1 MAPGVGLR
9 ARVAVCAGLLAAG
22 CAHGGGQA
30 DLATLTSNSD
40 QVIWEA
46 GDKALQKHDYE
57 AARQHFK
64 RIIEAFPQSEFG
76 PAARLAVGDAYF
88 QEGGAGNY
96 ILAIGAYREFLTLYP
111 SHPKSD
117 YAQVQVA
124 ESYFKQR
131 NGPDRDQT
139 YTQNA
144 LEEFQR
150 LLDIFPDSP
159 LAEVATARIAEC
171 RQSLARAEFLAGY
184 FYQKTRRAYRSAI
197 LRYEGLLKDYPDY
210 AQMDEV
216 LYRLGECLALA
227 GRGPEALPHLARVVG
242 EYPHSKYAE
251 DARKLM
257 GTERSPHPGAPPPDP
272 QPSPSPATPRG
283 PPVSS
288 SVTLEFRKKVLTS
301 RLFSC

>member
-1 MAPGVGLR
+1 MAPGVGLTR
-9 ARVAVCAGLLAAG
+9 ARAAVCAGLLAAG
-22 CAHGGGQA
+22 CAHGGGQV

-57 AARQHFK
+57 SARQHFK
-64 RIIEAFPQSEFG
+64 RIIEAFPQSEYG
-76 PAARLAVGDAYF
+76 PAARLAVGDAHF
-88 QEGGAGNY
+88 QEGGTANY
-96 ILAIGAYREFLTLYP
+96 IMAIGAYREFLTLYP

-117 YAQVQVA
+117 YAQLQVA

-139 YTQNA
+139 PTQNA

-150 LLDIFPDSP
+150 FLDIFPDSP

-197 LRYEGLLKDYPDY
+197 LRYESLLKDYPDY

-216 LYRLGECLALA
+216 LYRLGECLALT
-227 GRGPEALPHLARVVG
+227 GRGPEALPHLSRVAS
-242 EYPHSKYAE
+242 EYPHSKYAD

-257 GTERSPHPGAPPPDP
+257 GQNQALTPEAPPPAP
-272 QPSPSPATPRG
+272 EPSPSPATPETR
-283 PPVSS
+283 P
-288 SVTLEFRKKVLTS
+288 
-301 RLFSC
+301 

>member
-9 ARVAVCAGLLAAG
+9 ARAAVCAGLLAAG
-22 CAHGGGQA
+22 CATGGGPA

-46 GDKALQKHDYE
+46 GEKALKKHDYE
-57 AARQHFK
+57 SARQHFK

-76 PAARLAVGDAYF
+76 PAARLAVGDAHF
-88 QEGGAGNY
+88 QEGGTGNY

-111 SHPKSD
+111 SHARSD
-117 YAQVQVA
+117 YAQIQVA

-139 YTQNA
+139 PTQNA

-150 LLDIFPDSP
+150 FKDIFPDSP
-159 LAEVATARIAEC
+159 LTEVADARIAEC

-184 FYQKTRRAYRSAI
+184 FYQKTRRAWRSAI
-197 LRYEGLLKDYPDY
+197 LRYEALLKDYPEY

-216 LYRLGECLALA
+216 LFRLGECLAMA
-227 GRGPEALPHLARVVG
+227 GRGPEALPYLSRVAS
-242 EYPHSKYAE
+242 EYPQSKYAD

-257 GTERSPHPGAPPPDP
+257 GKNAALTGEPPPP
-272 QPSPSPATPRG
+272 APLPSPSP
-283 PPVSS
+283 SS
-288 SVTLEFRKKVLTS
+288 PDTQP
-301 RLFSC
+301 

>member
-1 MAPGVGLR
+1 MAAGLGVR
-9 ARVAVCAGLLAAG
+9 ARAAVCAALLAAG
-22 CAHGGGQA
+22 CAHGGGPA

-46 GDKALQKHDYE
+46 GEKALKKHDYE
-57 AARQHFK
+57 SARQHFR
-64 RIIEAFPQSEFG
+64 RIIEAFPQSEYG

-88 QEGGAGNY
+88 QEGGTANY

-111 SHPKSD
+111 SHPRSD
-117 YAQVQVA
+117 YAQLQVA
-124 ESYFKQR
+124 ESYFKQK

-139 YTQNA
+139 PTQNA

-159 LAEVATARIAEC
+159 LAEVARARSAEC
-171 RQSLARAEFLAGY
+171 RQSLARSEYLAGY

-197 LRYEGLLKDYPDY
+197 LRYEALLKNYPDY
-210 AQMDEV
+210 GQMDEV

-227 GRGPEALPHLARVVG
+227 GRGPEALPHLSRVVN
-242 EYPHSKYAE
+242 EYPQSKYAD

-257 GTERSPHPGAPPPDP
+257 GRNEAHTPAPPPP
-272 QPSPSPATPRG
+272 APEPSPSPMAPETRP
-283 PPVSS
+283 
-288 SVTLEFRKKVLTS
+288 
-301 RLFSC
+301 